1 MISIATH
8 ITQREVSLIYHS
20 PYPSVE
26 VPETNVFDL
35 VFGGLSEK
43 DAALPAITELTTG
56 TTATYAELR
65 DYSESIAGE
74 LTSRG
79 IGPGDVVTLQVP
91 NSINFAASLLGVM
104 RAGATVNPVGMLM
117 NQADVAHIVSA
128 SHSKL
133 FIGPTDMEQIPQ
145 IFSMELQSIAQRHH
159 PAPDLHIDPASVA
172 AVPFSS
178 GTTGLPKGVQLTH
191 RNLVANILQVD
202 AMIDLCGIRREA
214 NTLSVLPFSH
224 IYGLTVLLLSP
235 LYRRHH
241 IFTMPKFD
249 LGLFL
254 SAHGTHNIE
263 FTFIAPPMA
272 IAMAKGPEIDASW
285 FADSKLMVSSAAPID
300 APIMRAVE
308 ERLGTKVVQGW
319 GMTEAAPLV
328 ALNLHGDADHSSV
341 GKPAPNTE
349 IRLVDIDT
357 LEDVEEGQQGE
368 VLVRGPQ
375 VMLGYL
381 DNEEATNN
389 TLVQGGWLR
398 TGDIARIGD
407 DGGLRIIDRAKEVIK
422 YKGYQ
427 VAPAELEALLLT
439 HPDVNDVGV
448 VGAERD
454 GLEIPRAFVVKR
466 VGADVS
472 AGQLME
478 WVAERVTP
486 YKKVRAVE
494 FVDAIP
500 KNPTGKIL
508 RRELR
513 QVPWP
518 AA

>member
-1 MISIATH
+1 MIYPSP
-8 ITQREVSLIYHS
+8 YHS
-20 PYPSVE
+20 LDIPD
-26 VPETNVFDL
+26 TDVFDL
-35 VFGGLSEK
+35 IFGGLTEE
-43 DAALPAITELTTG
+43 DAALPAITELSTG
-56 TTATYAELR
+56 TTATYAELKA
-65 DYSESIAGE
+65 YAESIAGE
-74 LTSRG
+74 LASRG

-91 NSINFAASLLGVM
+91 NSINYAAGLLGIM

-117 NQADVAHIVSA
+117 NQADVEHIVSA
-128 SHSKL
+128 SRSKL
-133 FIGPTDMEQIPQ
+133 FIGPTNLEQVPQ
-145 IFSMELQSIAQRHH
+145 IFSMELQSIAQHRH
-159 PAPDLHIDPASVA
+159 PAPELRIDPASMA

-178 GTTGLPKGVQLTH
+178 GTTGLPKGVQLSH
-191 RNLVANILQVD
+191 SNLVSNILQVD
-202 AMIDLCGIRREA
+202 AMVDLSGIRRRA

-224 IYGLTVLLLSP
+224 IYGLTVLLLGP

-249 LGLFL
+249 IGLFL
-254 SAHGTHNIE
+254 GAHAKHGIE
-263 FTFIAPPMA
+263 LTFIAPPMA
-272 IAMAKGPEIDASW
+272 IAMAKGPEIDPTW

-308 ERLGTKVVQGW
+308 DRLGTKVVQGW
-319 GMTEAAPLV
+319 GMTEASPLV
-328 ALNLHGDADHSSV
+328 ALNLHGDADYSSV

-349 IRLVDIDT
+349 IRLVDIET
-357 LEDVEEGQQGE
+357 LEDVEEGQEGE

-375 VMLGYL
+375 VMQGYL
-381 DNEEATNN
+381 DNPEATEK
-389 TLVQGGWLR
+389 TLLQDGWLR
-398 TGDIARIGD
+398 TGDIARVGE

-466 VGADVS
+466 DGAQLS
-472 AGQLME
+472 AAELMD

-513 QVPWP
+513 EVPWP
-518 AA
+518 GE

>member
-1 MISIATH
+1 M
-8 ITQREVSLIYHS
+8 IYHS

-319 GMTEAAPLV
+319 GMTEAAPPRR
-328 ALNLHGDADHSSV
+328 SQ
-341 GKPAPNTE
+341 PARRRRP
-349 IRLVDIDT
+349 
-357 LEDVEEGQQGE
+357 LERGQARAQHRNPP
-368 VLVRGPQ
+368 RG
-375 VMLGYL
+375 
-381 DNEEATNN
+381 
-389 TLVQGGWLR
+389 
-398 TGDIARIGD
+398 
-407 DGGLRIIDRAKEVIK
+407 
-422 YKGYQ
+422 
-427 VAPAELEALLLT
+427 
-439 HPDVNDVGV
+439 H
-448 VGAERD
+448 
-454 GLEIPRAFVVKR
+454 
-466 VGADVS
+466 
-472 AGQLME
+472 
-478 WVAERVTP
+478 
-486 YKKVRAVE
+486 
-494 FVDAIP
+494 
-500 KNPTGKIL
+500 
-508 RRELR
+508 
-513 QVPWP
+513 
-518 AA
+518 